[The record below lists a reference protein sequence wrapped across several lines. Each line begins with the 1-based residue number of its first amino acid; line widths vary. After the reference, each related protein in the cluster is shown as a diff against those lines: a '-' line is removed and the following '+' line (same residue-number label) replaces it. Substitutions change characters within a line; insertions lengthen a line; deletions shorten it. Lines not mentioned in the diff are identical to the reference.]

1 MIDYKETY
9 TTEDKENVYNKKQRK
24 QKTEETK
31 DRENIYRGNISA
43 KNRGTKEKTYTTR
56 KLCAVRNLS
65 LKAKHHIVHHN

>member
-9 TTEDKENVYNKKQRK
+9 ITEDKGNIYNKRQRK
-24 QKTEETK
+24 QKTEKMK
-31 DRENIYRGNISA
+31 DRENIYRENISA
-43 KNRGTKEKTYTTR
+43 KNGRTKEKTYTTR

>member
-9 TTEDKENVYNKKQRK
+9 TTEDKGNVYNKRQRK

-31 DRENIYRGNISA
+31 DRRNISA
-43 KNRGTKEKTYTTR
+43 KNGGTKEKTYTTR